1 MFNSSSL
8 KCLYISCQT
17 LAVGLRKYFKSTGL
31 FQAERATPTPRRRVS
46 IVAGESLEG
55 LEISQSNVCNHE
67 NVFHPN
73 VNWLNIKCCVIQ
85 FLAMFDESS
94 VGIYIELDTQIT
106 NNRHHHHLRLD
117 FVETEFSFAC
127 NLKFFPF
134 FCLFSTRTQTENIR
148 WWLKADKIRR
158 ALSQTAQS
166 DNSMCNIRRHHVHPN
181 CDSSRSLIAPGIIP
195 VNDFKLKDQFVDF
208 SNWKKGSEWK
218 KRDCTT
224 AQTAA
229 GTVFW

>member
-17 LAVGLRKYFKSTGL
+17 LAVGLCKYFKSMEL
-31 FQAERATPTPRRRVS
+31 FQADDCLENATPTPRRRVS
-46 IVAGESLEG
+46 SDAGESLEG

-67 NVFHPN
+67 NVFQPN

-134 FCLFSTRTQTENIR
+134 FYLFSTRIQTVNIR
-148 WWLKADKIRR
+148 WWLKADKIRER
-158 ALSQTAQS
+158 KVITRCVTSGGTMCIQIATLFSLSYRPRNRSCERFQAQGS
-166 DNSMCNIRRHHVHPN
+166 IRWL
-181 CDSSRSLIAPGIIP
+181 S
-195 VNDFKLKDQFVDF
+195 KL
-208 SNWKKGSEWK
+208 KKGSEWK
-218 KRDCTT
+218 KCDCTT
-224 AQTAA
+224 AQTVD